1 MNRTICQRHTRAGSG
16 RRQRESKG
24 QRSRDGATVTPA
36 WRCNGVG
43 SSHRGRSEAF
53 VQTGW
58 QGRGLGGS
66 LPFQLGFTLYLQA
79 TSSQWPTCLRK
90 GQPRPSPPVSATLP
104 CLPRRGKTP
113 SPRKPTC
120 RGAGWRAD
128 NWRDYSRR
136 LFKRARRAHLWHV
149 YFLTPALRVAET
161 APGTVKTARQP
172 ATHCVTLETSRN
184 LPEPCFALSV
194 DSSLQQTNT
203 CQVLGWEGR
212 EDSRSVLDASWS
224 EAPGCTSGAAGPHS
238 RAPAKRK
245 GGVLGILESSATP
258 RIPFLLAQ

>member
-104 CLPRRGKTP
+104 CLPRRGENSITP
-113 SPRKPTC
+113 QAHVQ
-120 RGAGWRAD
+120 RGRMEGRQLEG
-128 NWRDYSRR
+128 
-136 LFKRARRAHLWHV
+136 LFKTLVQEGKAR
-149 YFLTPALRVAET
+149 TPVA
-161 APGTVKTARQP
+161 
-172 ATHCVTLETSRN
+172 CVFPHTS
-184 LPEPCFALSV
+184 
-194 DSSLQQTNT
+194 
-203 CQVLGWEGR
+203 
-212 EDSRSVLDASWS
+212 
-224 EAPGCTSGAAGPHS
+224 TSGGRDSAGNRQNCP
-238 RAPAKRK
+238 PACDTLRDP
-245 GGVLGILESSATP
+245 GD
-258 RIPFLLAQ
+258 IP